1 MTRRKKTQF
10 HGGGRQKNLANE
22 TPGDA
27 MRRSKVSLGG
37 SSVVMIISSWPG
49 KKKERRGEKNENYRV
64 YKGRVLED
72 RSAVGDHLENLT

>member
-10 HGGGRQKNLANE
+10 HGGGRQKNLVNE

-27 MRRSKVSLGG
+27 VRRSKVSLGG

-49 KKKERRGEKNENYRV
+49 EKKKREE
-64 YKGRVLED
+64 GRTKITGCIKDVF
-72 RSAVGDHLENLT
+72 

>member
-10 HGGGRQKNLANE
+10 HGGGCRQKNLANE

-27 MRRSKVSLGG
+27 VRRSKVSLGG

-49 KKKERRGEKNENYRV
+49 KKKREKRG
-64 YKGRVLED
+64 GRKLQGV
-72 RSAVGDHLENLT
+72 

>member
-27 MRRSKVSLGG
+27 VRRSKVSLGG

-49 KKKERRGEKNENYRV
+49 KKKEREE
-64 YKGRVLED
+64 GRTKITGCIKDVF
-72 RSAVGDHLENLT
+72 